1 MYAHARGETIR
12 GKRRMIKNSR
22 GCEDVHTRC
31 IAMKHRSVKPT
42 CASLG
47 KKKKEVNGFLRSRFF
62 PALPV
67 FSPFRLYSCLV
78 LDLLYSIN
86 RQSFLPVVIFG
97 RNKME
102 EKTELASVFFFL
114 FYFTFAQ
121 VPHE

>member
-102 EKTELASVFFFL
+102 EKTELASVFYFFIL
-114 FYFTFAQ
+114 FHVCTSSS
-121 VPHE
+121 